1 MKTSVRLFALLTAL
15 FAQTAGAQDIFANRP
30 AFSPAEAPAASPGR
44 CDQIRAMAEGLGQPD
59 FRIDLALDGE
69 LTAVQTDGVLWYLVV
84 CNLPDLRV
92 MCVTYQSNDMK
103 PGEHVALR
111 GAYRRVDPNHAVLDP
126 CLASRPEQP

>member
-59 FRIDLALDGE
+59 FRIDLALDGDRAAIRAATVARAIALALE
-69 LTAVQTDGVLWYLVV
+69 VLGGNVPGAGTNAAV
-84 CNLPDLRV
+84 R
-92 MCVTYQSNDMK
+92 
-103 PGEHVALR
+103 
-111 GAYRRVDPNHAVLDP
+111 
-126 CLASRPEQP
+126 